1 MKKLPLALAAALV
14 AGAALSGCSA
24 ADSASPTDEHTD
36 HATTSAPT
44 EASAAASGPAA
55 AASGSGASGTGA
67 SGSAAEAATHNAA
80 DALFAQMMI
89 PHHEQAVEMS
99 GILLAKS
106 DIDAPVVELAERIKA
121 AQSPEIARMASWLRA
136 WGEPAEAGDG
146 HGMAGMMREADLAAL
161 AEAEGPEAVALFLTQ
176 MVAHHDGAVEM
187 ARTEIEQGR
196 DADAVAL
203 ARDILAAQEA
213 EITEMRELLVNP

>member
-1 MKKLPLALAAALV
+1 MKKLPLALAAALAV
-14 AGAALSGCSA
+14 GAALSGCSA
-24 ADSASPTDEHTD
+24 ADSASPTDDHAG
-36 HATTSAPT
+36 HATTPAPPA
-44 EASAAASGPAA
+44 ASAAASGP
-55 AASGSGASGTGA
+55 
-67 SGSAAEAATHNAA
+67 AAEAATHNAA
-80 DALFAQMMI
+80 DAMFAQMMI

-99 GILLAKS
+99 DILLAKS

-121 AQSPEIARMASWLRA
+121 AQSPEIARMTAWLRA
-136 WGEPAEAGDG
+136 WGEPTEAGDG
-146 HGMAGMMREADLAAL
+146 HGMAGMMTEADLAAL

-187 ARTEIEQGR
+187 ARTEIERGR

-203 ARDILAAQEA
+203 ARDIVAAQEA